1 MQSKKIRLK
10 DVAEHLNVSVTTVAR
25 ALNRSPLT
33 SKEMTERVEAAAA
46 KLGYVR
52 SLDGVRLRTGKS
64 FVVAALLKFPANS
77 DVGDPT
83 LPDLL
88 QGLHSRCS
96 GSDYSVTA
104 IVSTSLEQ
112 DISELKKLIH
122 LKSAD
127 AVVLDY
133 TSPQDPRVKLLL
145 EADFP
150 FVTYG
155 QTELFSPHAFIDIDN
170 EHAAWQGANA
180 LISAGYK
187 NIALL
192 DGEDHLTYVKQRVL
206 GYKRAL
212 KEANIAFDADLVSNF
227 EPDAQTARK
236 RAEDL
241 CRQGKADAMLCVNE
255 MVLIG
260 AQAGV
265 RDYDRALLEKI
276 GFAVRGG
283 SHLAQY
289 LDQSPFISYYSRLDT
304 GWHLGDLALRLIQ
317 GEDIDDL
324 QRLEQTQLKQ

>member
-33 SKEMTERVEAAAA
+33 SKEMTERVEAAANE
-46 KLGYVR
+46 LGYVR
-52 SLDGVRLRTGKS
+52 SLDGVRLRTGKT
-64 FVVAALLKFPANS
+64 FVIAALLKFPAKS

-88 QGLHSRCS
+88 QGLHARCC

-104 IVSTSLEQ
+104 IVSNSIEQ
-112 DISELKKLIH
+112 DIAELKKLIH
-122 LKSAD
+122 QKSAD

-180 LISAGYK
+180 LINKGCK
-187 NIALL
+187 HIALL
-192 DGEDHLTYVKQRVL
+192 DGEAHLTYVQQRVL

-212 KEANIAFDADLVSNF
+212 KEADIAFDKNLVSHF

-236 RAEDL
+236 KAFQL
-241 CRQGKADAMLCVNE
+241 CEEGHIDAILCVNE

-265 RDYDRALLEKI
+265 RGFDRAWLEKI
-276 GFAVRGG
+276 SFAVRGG

-289 LDQSPFISYYSRLDT
+289 LDQAPFISYYSRLDT

-317 GEDIDDL
+317 GESISKL